1 MYSSPEGHCTHTTPG
16 HDDIVRRRAG
26 SAVTPDPLDA
36 FRDACAPL
44 KFAPLPD
51 LLSFE
56 ELSAVPRGRVRWHQ
70 AGAMAADGW
79 LPVLYDRLRSE
90 HGPGHRLPAATN
102 FLRVTL
108 REPIFLVSASLYL
121 TGRAPLLSPDTLY
134 LPWDSG
140 LARFGTPA
148 SVGTRTAVLPDD
160 PAVGHPGTVVAED
173 EDAQLR
179 MAAEALFATFEP
191 IIDALHGHTRSG
203 KRTLWGWVLDT
214 LHFYMLNPARYLG
227 RDPEQAWDLATRLG
241 DAVVA
246 AGAVTRRRPRLFPFA
261 PDHPRGTWAVRGTC
275 CFDYKGDPEHGYCTT
290 CPLKC
295 DGERQQ
301 DLSEWLRDPA
311 LAP

>member
-1 MYSSPEGHCTHTTPG
+1 M
-16 HDDIVRRRAG
+16 VA
-26 SAVTPDPLDA
+26 DPLDA
-36 FRDACAPL
+36 LRGACAPL

-51 LLSFE
+51 LLSPE
-56 ELSAVPRGRVRWHQ
+56 EVQADPAGPVHWYQ
-70 AGAMAADGW
+70 AGVLASDGS
-79 LPVLYDRLRSE
+79 LPVLFDKLWTE

-121 TGRAPLLSPDTLY
+121 TGRAPLLGPETLH
-134 LPWDSG
+134 LPWDTVR
-140 LARFGTPA
+140 ARFGTPA
-148 SVGTRTAVLPDD
+148 SVDTRMAVLPDD
-160 PAVGHPGTVVAED
+160 PAADHPATVVAQD
-173 EDAQLR
+173 EDDQLR
-179 MAAEALFATFEP
+179 MAAQALFATFEP
-191 IIDALHGHTRSG
+191 LIEALHAHSRSG

-227 RDPEQAWDLATRLG
+227 RDAEQAWELATRLG
-241 DAVVA
+241 EAVVE

-261 PDHPRGTWAVRGTC
+261 PGHPRGTWAVRGTC
-275 CFDYKGDPEHGYCTT
+275 CFDYKGDSEHGYCTT

>member
-1 MYSSPEGHCTHTTPG
+1 M
-16 HDDIVRRRAG
+16 
-26 SAVTPDPLDA
+26 TPDPLDA
-36 FRDACAPL
+36 LRDACAPL

-51 LLSFE
+51 LVSSE
-56 ELSAVPRGRVRWHQ
+56 EFHADPPGPVYRHQ
-70 AGAMAADGW
+70 AGAMASDGW
-79 LPVLYDRLRSE
+79 LPVLYDRLRTE
-90 HGPGHRLPAATN
+90 HGPDHRLPAATN

-108 REPIFLVSASLYL
+108 REPIFMVSASLYL
-121 TGRAPLLSPDTLY
+121 TGRAPLLSPRTLH
-134 LPWDSG
+134 LPWDG
-140 LARFGTPA
+140 ARARFGTPV
-148 SVGTRTAVLPDD
+148 SVDTVMAVLPDD
-160 PAVGHPGTVVAED
+160 PVVGHPATVVAED

-191 IIDALHGHTRSG
+191 IIDALHAHTRSG
-203 KRTLWGWVLDT
+203 RRTLWGWVLDT

-227 RDPEQAWDLATRLG
+227 RDPEQAWELATRLG
-241 DAVVA
+241 DAMVE